1 MNESSRGGGVEI
13 FSRFRFI
20 LEEDLESLEKVS
32 CTFRGV

>member
-1 MNESSRGGGVEI
+1 MKKSVGGHVEI

-32 CTFRGV
+32 C